1 MNAFSQSVSLLLTYL
16 ISFAW
21 DRPNVNKKLL
31 KTVTVTIQNLI
42 RSSWPNTSR
51 IFDMQIV
58 KRGTL
63 QEVVFNHIMKPLTAN
78 SPDEMLIECEKCICI
93 CDCMIICPVIIIFY
107 YLFLRLLFQKKKK
120 KRSEISKK
128 NYLNHNFFIILFKMA
143 HLSLKYDNK
152 GLFSSKS
159 YHQSIFTA
167 SFQHP
172 SLESL
177 LCNLEIIFRI
187 FSRLG
192 KVK

>member
-1 MNAFSQSVSLLLTYL
+1 MNSFSQSLSLLLTYL
-16 ISFAW
+16 TSFAW

-31 KTVTVTIQNLI
+31 KIVTVTIQNLI

-78 SPDEMLIECEKCICI
+78 SPDEMIIECEKCICI

-128 NYLNHNFFIILFKMA
+128 LFKPYFFLYYLRW
-143 HLSLKYDNK
+143 HTYL
-152 GLFSSKS
+152 
-159 YHQSIFTA
+159 
-167 SFQHP
+167 
-172 SLESL
+172 
-177 LCNLEIIFRI
+177 
-187 FSRLG
+187 
-192 KVK
+192 